1 IRIRRNYHSW
11 ISDYIRQCLVAQFSQ
26 NEIPVDNW
34 FINRPLRWFYEYLC
48 GFSFWYGFTIVTH
61 FWLGLERIISFLVVS
76 LDRSCNMLDSATYEK
91 CSFITSNNCNTK
103 FSTKYMEV
111 SISMEY
117 HGVYGHPILSVLYIY
132 YMVTRYSKQ
141 LWLLIRY
148 SGLVAIAYA
157 ICLYSVYIYRS
168 DYCRK
173 DDRPKIIKCLNRN
186 ISYLSYRRTDQ
197 RTFCTYYDSG
207 HMYR

>member
-1 IRIRRNYHSW
+1 
-11 ISDYIRQCLVAQFSQ
+11 
-26 NEIPVDNW
+26 
-34 FINRPLRWFYEYLC
+34 
-48 GFSFWYGFTIVTH
+48 
-61 FWLGLERIISFLVVS
+61 
-76 LDRSCNMLDSATYEK
+76 
-91 CSFITSNNCNTK
+91 
-103 FSTKYMEV
+103 MEV

-117 HGVYGHPILSVLYIY
+117 HGVYGHTILSVLYIY

-186 ISYLSYRRTDQ
+186 ISYLSYRRTGQ

-207 HMYR
+207 HMYRYCWWLSVYLVDDFLFVTSRCRARSLSCIWTGR